1 MRGERPGGDDSW
13 YAVTRPPPAITETG
27 TTHLEVPMPTQYLL
41 DPAWYAER
49 DRLNSLTQL
58 YDPGTMALIERLD
71 LPPGARCA
79 EIGAGTG
86 SVAELLAR
94 HVGPGGQ
101 VLATDTDTRFL
112 DPLADATI
120 TVARQDVTAA
130 PLPRGQF
137 DLIHARLLLEHLP
150 QRDDVLASLAEGLA
164 PGGWLLV
171 EDLDW
176 ATAEVI
182 DPPSPVYNR
191 VTGACREF
199 MRSRGYDPEY
209 ARRLPRCLAAAGL
222 TDVGAQAVA
231 VQVRADATRGI
242 PPWELLVAQLTPG
255 LLAGGWI
262 DKADLTAFTAIC
274 RESDSVIFAPLM
286 ISSWARRA

>member
-1 MRGERPGGDDSW
+1 
-13 YAVTRPPPAITETG
+13 
-27 TTHLEVPMPTQYLL
+27 MPTQYLL

-49 DRLNSLTQL
+49 ERLNSLTQL

-79 EIGAGTG
+79 EVGAGTG

-101 VLATDTDTRFL
+101 VLAVDTDTRFL

-120 TVARQDVTAA
+120 TVACQDVTVT
-130 PLPRGQF
+130 PLPPGQF

-150 QRDDVLASLAEGLA
+150 QRDDVLTSLAGALA

-182 DPPSPVYNR
+182 DPPSSVYTR

-209 ARRLPRCLAAAGL
+209 ARRLPRCLAAASL
-222 TDVGAQAVA
+222 ADVGAQAVA
-231 VQVRADATRGI
+231 VSVRADAVRGI
-242 PPWELLVAQLTPG
+242 PPWELLVAQLAPG

-262 DKADLTAFTAIC
+262 DKTDLGAFTAIC

>member
-1 MRGERPGGDDSW
+1 
-13 YAVTRPPPAITETG
+13 
-27 TTHLEVPMPTQYLL
+27 MPTQYLL
-41 DPAWYAER
+41 DPTWYAER

-58 YDPGTMALIERLD
+58 YDPGTMALIGRLD

-94 HVGPGGQ
+94 HVGPDGR
-101 VLATDTDTRFL
+101 VLAVDTDTRFL

-120 TVARQDVTAA
+120 TVARQDVTTT
-130 PLPRGQF
+130 PLPPGQF

-150 QRDDVLASLAEGLA
+150 QRDTVLASLAEGLA

-182 DPPSPVYNR
+182 DPPSPIYNR

-209 ARRLPRCLAAAGL
+209 ARRLPRCLTAAGL
-222 TDVGAQAVA
+222 TDVGAQAIA
-231 VQVRADATRGI
+231 VQVRADAEHGI
-242 PPWELLVAQLTPG
+242 PQWELLVEQLAPG
-255 LLAGGWI
+255 LLRGGWVNQS
-262 DKADLTAFTAIC
+262 DLESFTALC
-274 RESDSVIFAPLM
+274 RKSDSVIFAPLM

>member
-1 MRGERPGGDDSW
+1 M
-13 YAVTRPPPAITETG
+13 T
-27 TTHLEVPMPTQYLL
+27 TQYLL
-41 DPAWYAER
+41 DPSWYAER

-58 YDPGTMALIERLD
+58 YDPTTMALVERLG

-94 HVGPGGQ
+94 HAGPGGQ
-101 VLATDTDTRFL
+101 VLAIDTDTRFL
-112 DPLADATI
+112 DPLAGATI
-120 TVARQDVTAA
+120 TVARQDITTTPV
-130 PLPRGQF
+130 PPGQF

-150 QRDDVLASLAEGLA
+150 QRDAVLASLADGLA
-164 PGGWLLV
+164 PGGWLLI

-182 DPPSPVYNR
+182 DPPSAVYSR

-222 TDVGAQAVA
+222 TEVGAHAIA
-231 VQVRADATRGI
+231 MQVHSDSEHGI
-242 PPWELLVAQLTPG
+242 PAWELLVDQLAPG
-255 LLAGGWI
+255 LLAGGWV
-262 DKADLTAFTAIC
+262 DVADLELFTALC

-286 ISSWARRA
+286 ISSWARRP

>member
-1 MRGERPGGDDSW
+1 MQ
-13 YAVTRPPPAITETG
+13 
-27 TTHLEVPMPTQYLL
+27 TQYLL

-58 YDPGTMALIERLD
+58 YDPGTMALIEHLD
-71 LPPGARCA
+71 LALGARCA

-86 SVAELLAR
+86 SVAQLLAR

-101 VLATDTDTRFL
+101 VLAVDTDTRFL
-112 DPLADATI
+112 DPLADDTI

-130 PLPRGQF
+130 PLPPGQF

-150 QRDDVLASLAEGLA
+150 QRDDVLTSLAAALA

-231 VQVRADATRGI
+231 VQVRADAVRGI
-242 PPWELLVAQLTPG
+242 PPWELLVAQLAPG

-262 DKADLTAFTAIC
+262 DETDLKAFTSIC

>member
-1 MRGERPGGDDSW
+1 
-13 YAVTRPPPAITETG
+13 
-27 TTHLEVPMPTQYLL
+27 MPTQYLL
-41 DPAWYAER
+41 DPTWYAER

-58 YDPGTMALIERLD
+58 YDPGTMALIERLE
-71 LPPGARCA
+71 LPAGARCA

-94 HVGPGGQ
+94 HVGAGGQ
-101 VLATDTDTRFL
+101 VLAVDTDTRFL
-112 DPLADATI
+112 DPIVDAVI
-120 TVARQDVTAA
+120 TVARQDVTAT
-130 PLPRGQF
+130 PLPPGQF

-150 QRDDVLASLAEGLA
+150 RRDTVLASLAESLA

-209 ARRLPRCLAAAGL
+209 ARRLPRCLTAAGL

-242 PPWELLVAQLTPG
+242 PQWELLVAQLAPG

-262 DKADLTAFTAIC
+262 DKADLESFTALC
-274 RESDSVIFAPLM
+274 HGSESVIFAPLM

>member
-1 MRGERPGGDDSW
+1 
-13 YAVTRPPPAITETG
+13 
-27 TTHLEVPMPTQYLL
+27 MPTQYLL
-41 DPAWYAER
+41 DPAWHAER

-58 YDPGTMALIERLD
+58 YDPGTMALIGRLN

-86 SVAELLAR
+86 SVAELIAR
-94 HVGPGGQ
+94 HVGPDGQ
-101 VLATDTDTRFL
+101 VLVIDTDTRFL

-120 TVARQDVTAA
+120 TVARQDVTAT

-209 ARRLPRCLAAAGL
+209 ARRLP
-222 TDVGAQAVA
+222 
-231 VQVRADATRGI
+231 QVPHRGR
-242 PPWELLVAQLTPG
+242 PHG
-255 LLAGGWI
+255 RRRAGGRGAGAGRCRPRHPAMGTARGAARPGPARGRL
-262 DKADLTAFTAIC
+262 DRPGGPGGVHRDL
-274 RESDSVIFAPLM
+274 P
-286 ISSWARRA
+286 

>member
-1 MRGERPGGDDSW
+1 
-13 YAVTRPPPAITETG
+13 
-27 TTHLEVPMPTQYLL
+27 MPTQYLL

-49 DRLNSLTQL
+49 ERLNSLTQL

-79 EIGAGTG
+79 EVGAGTG

-101 VLATDTDTRFL
+101 VLAVDTDTRFL

-120 TVARQDVTAA
+120 TVACQDVTVT
-130 PLPRGQF
+130 PLPPGQF
-137 DLIHARLLLEHLP
+137 DLIHAR
-150 QRDDVLASLAEGLA
+150 
-164 PGGWLLV
+164 LLV

-182 DPPSPVYNR
+182 DPPSSVYTR

-222 TDVGAQAVA
+222 ADVGAQAVA
-231 VQVRADATRGI
+231 VSVRADAVRGI
-242 PPWELLVAQLTPG
+242 PPWELLVAQLAPG

-262 DKADLTAFTAIC
+262 DKTDLGAFTAIC

>member
-1 MRGERPGGDDSW
+1 M
-13 YAVTRPPPAITETG
+13 PA
-27 TTHLEVPMPTQYLL
+27 QYLL
-41 DPAWYAER
+41 DPAWHAER

-58 YDPGTMALIERLD
+58 YDPATMALIGRLG

-79 EIGAGTG
+79 EVGAGTG

-94 HVGPGGQ
+94 HVGPAGH
-101 VLATDTDTRFL
+101 VLAIDTDTRFL
-112 DPLADATI
+112 EPLADATI
-120 TVARQDVTAA
+120 TVARQDVTAE
-130 PLPRGQF
+130 PLPPGQF

-150 QRDDVLASLAEGLA
+150 QRDDVLAALAQGLA
-164 PGGWLLV
+164 PGGWLLI

-209 ARRLPRCLAAAGL
+209 ARRLPRSLTAAGL

-231 VQVRADATRGI
+231 VQVRADAARGI
-242 PPWELLVAQLTPG
+242 PPWELLVAQLAPG

-262 DKADLTAFTAIC
+262 DQADLEAFTGIC
-274 RESDSVIFAPLM
+274 RESDSIIFAPLM

>member
-1 MRGERPGGDDSW
+1 
-13 YAVTRPPPAITETG
+13 
-27 TTHLEVPMPTQYLL
+27 MPTQYLL
-41 DPAWYAER
+41 DPTWYAER

-71 LPPGARCA
+71 LPSGARCA

-101 VLATDTDTRFL
+101 VLAVDTDTRFL

-120 TVARQDVTAA
+120 NVARQDVTAV
-130 PLPRGQF
+130 PLPPSQF

-150 QRDDVLASLAEGLA
+150 QRDTVLASLAEGLA
-164 PGGWLLV
+164 PGGWLLI

-176 ATAEVI
+176 ATSEVI
-182 DPPSPVYNR
+182 DPPSPIYNR
-191 VTGACREF
+191 VTSACREF

-209 ARRLPRCLAAAGL
+209 ARRLPRCLTAAGL
-222 TDVGAQAVA
+222 TDVGTQAVA
-231 VQVRADATRGI
+231 LQVRADAEHGI
-242 PPWELLVAQLTPG
+242 PQWELLVEQLAPG
-255 LLAGGWI
+255 LLTGGWI
-262 DKADLTAFTAIC
+262 EQADLESFTTLC

-286 ISSWARRA
+286 ISGWARRA

>member
-1 MRGERPGGDDSW
+1 
-13 YAVTRPPPAITETG
+13 
-27 TTHLEVPMPTQYLL
+27 MPTQYLL
-41 DPAWYAER
+41 DPTWYAER

-58 YDPGTMALIERLD
+58 YDPGTMALVERLD

-79 EIGAGTG
+79 EVGAGTG
-86 SVAELLAR
+86 SVAELLAG

-101 VLATDTDTRFL
+101 VLAVDTDTRFL
-112 DPLADATI
+112 DPLAGETI
-120 TVARQDVTAA
+120 TVACQDVTAT

-150 QRDDVLASLAEGLA
+150 QRDTVLASLAEALA

-182 DPPSPVYNR
+182 DPPSPLYNR

-209 ARRLPRCLAAAGL
+209 ARRLPRCLTAAGL
-222 TDVGAQAVA
+222 TEVGAQAVA
-231 VQVRADATRGI
+231 VQVRAGAGHGI
-242 PPWELLVAQLTPG
+242 PQWELLVEQLAPA
-255 LLAGGWI
+255 LLAGGLV
-262 DKADLTAFTAIC
+262 DAADLESFTALC

>member
-1 MRGERPGGDDSW
+1 
-13 YAVTRPPPAITETG
+13 
-27 TTHLEVPMPTQYLL
+27 MPTQYLL

-58 YDPGTMALIERLD
+58 YDPGTMALIERLG

-101 VLATDTDTRFL
+101 VLAVDTDTRFL

-120 TVARQDVTAA
+120 TVARQDVTAT

-150 QRDDVLASLAEGLA
+150 QRDDVLASLAQGLA

-199 MRSRGYDPEY
+199 MRSRGYHPEY
-209 ARRLPRCLAAAGL
+209 GRRLPRCLTAVGL
-222 TDVGAQAVA
+222 TDVGAQAIA

-262 DKADLTAFTAIC
+262 EQADLEAFSAIC

>member
-1 MRGERPGGDDSW
+1 
-13 YAVTRPPPAITETG
+13 
-27 TTHLEVPMPTQYLL
+27 MPTQYLL
-41 DPAWYAER
+41 DPTWYAER

-58 YDPGTMALIERLD
+58 YDPGTMALIERLG

-79 EIGAGTG
+79 EVGAGTG

-150 QRDDVLASLAEGLA
+150 QRDDVLASLAQGLA

-182 DPPSPVYNR
+182 DPPSPV
-191 VTGACREF
+191 
-199 MRSRGYDPEY
+199 
-209 ARRLPRCLAAAGL
+209 
-222 TDVGAQAVA
+222 
-231 VQVRADATRGI
+231 
-242 PPWELLVAQLTPG
+242 
-255 LLAGGWI
+255 
-262 DKADLTAFTAIC
+262 
-274 RESDSVIFAPLM
+274 
-286 ISSWARRA
+286 

>member
-1 MRGERPGGDDSW
+1 
-13 YAVTRPPPAITETG
+13 
-27 TTHLEVPMPTQYLL
+27 MPTQYLL

-58 YDPGTMALIERLD
+58 YDPGTMALIERLG

-101 VLATDTDTRFL
+101 VLAVDTDTRFL

-120 TVARQDVTAA
+120 TVARQDVTAT
-130 PLPRGQF
+130 PLPPAQF

-150 QRDDVLASLAEGLA
+150 QRDTVLASLAQGLA
-164 PGGWLLV
+164 PGGWLLI

-191 VTGACREF
+191 VTSACREF
-199 MRSRGYDPEY
+199 MRGRGYDPEY
-209 ARRLPRCLAAAGL
+209 ARRLPRSLAAAGL
-222 TDVGAQAVA
+222 TNVGAQAVA
-231 VQVRADATRGI
+231 VQVRGDVTRGI
-242 PPWELLVAQLTPG
+242 PQWELLVEQLAPG
-255 LLAGGWI
+255 LLTGGWI
-262 DKADLTAFTAIC
+262 SQADLESFTALC
-274 RESDSVIFAPLM
+274 RDGDSVIFAPLM
-286 ISSWARRA
+286 ISSWARQA